1 MLVQIA
7 IEKGYIKSW
16 DQKVVDFLDELKG
29 EYVNKLSFKHLSTM
43 TAGLDWNEHYTNP
56 FDITA
61 KTYYGRNVSQ
71 LMFDEVSVKMEP
83 GKTYE
88 YQSGATQ
95 ILGMALEKATGKSLA
110 KMASEWLWKPMGAE
124 HDAFWRID
132 DNGGKVTYHCFGEI
146 EIDGYNYVLRSEKI
160 GGYKQVIR
168 DMVLSIK
175 TAQPIIKS

>member
-1 MLVQIA
+1 
-7 IEKGYIKSW
+7 
-16 DQKVVDFLDELKG
+16 
-29 EYVNKLSFKHLSTM
+29 M

-132 DNGGKVTYHCFGEI
+132 DNGGKALSFCCFNSNIVGSTKTIIIGVFNPLNSWEA
-146 EIDGYNYVLRSEKI
+146 RSN
-160 GGYKQVIR
+160 
-168 DMVLSIK
+168 
-175 TAQPIIKS
+175 